1 MNSPADNYWPE
12 LCAAC
17 SGTGKYQIN
26 LEPLS
31 AKPRLSV
38 AQQIADRSPNCV
50 VCGGKAFVLVLQPA
64 QKCLSMRGNRQ
75 VTCHA
80 LLALQRHG
88 MDVRAEG
95 TSRISP
101 MNRLSRNAQLLAR

>member
-1 MNSPADNYWPE
+1 MGSPADNYWPE
-12 LCAAC
+12 HCAAC

-31 AKPRLSV
+31 AKPGLSV

-64 QKCLSMRGNRQ
+64 QKCRHCVGTGRSLAMR
-75 VTCHA
+75 CLHCK
-80 LLALQRHG
+80 
-88 MDVRAEG
+88 G
-95 TSRISP
+95 TGWMFVQKEQTGFLR
-101 MNRLSRNAQLLAR
+101 

>member
-1 MNSPADNYWPE
+1 MDSPADNYWPE
-12 LCAAC
+12 PCAAC

-50 VCGGKAFVLVLQPA
+50 VCGGRAFVLVLQPA
-64 QKCLSMRGNRQ
+64 QKCRQ
-75 VTCHA
+75 C
-80 LLALQRHG
+80 
-88 MDVRAEG
+88 EG
-95 TSRISP
+95 TGRS
-101 MNRLSRNAQLLAR
+101 LAMRCLHCKGTGWMFVQKEQAGFLR